1 MLAGVVTTASTAGSE
16 TGQRSMA
23 GVLQPRALSRRPL
36 PVPLPRPRPMR
47 FVSTVV
53 IVASVSFFAIVTA
66 GHAQA
71 PSDDSARSRA
81 VQQAG
86 TPSTTGNDALF
97 RRAEQMVREGR
108 GEAGRALVDSVITK
122 ARAGSAQHGQ
132 ALYWRASLAADA
144 AEAERGYRRVILEYP
159 ATPWAGDA
167 LVNLAQLEM
176 VRGDQEQALMHL
188 HRFEREYSSHESRGR
203 ASLWLA
209 RLYFDRKNERRG
221 CALLA
226 TARLAASPDD
236 VELRNQ
242 IDYYAQRCIG
252 VDTATAAPRQKA
264 ATVAP
269 EATPP
274 TNTSA
279 PAPAA
284 ASAVTPAT
292 STPSPT
298 TAPTPGTPIDP
309 PASSERATRGLQP
322 EAPATDSTAR
332 VQPGVGGYTVQVA
345 AYDTRTAAEGLIAKL
360 KVRGYTARL
369 ATTVRPFRVRIG
381 RYDTRADAVAAQ
393 QRLKAKGIDGFVTE
407 MEKP

>member
-1 MLAGVVTTASTAGSE
+1 
-16 TGQRSMA
+16 
-23 GVLQPRALSRRPL
+23 
-36 PVPLPRPRPMR
+36 MR

-53 IVASVSFFAIVTA
+53 IVPAVACFAITTA

-81 VQQAG
+81 VEQAG
-86 TPSTTGNDALF
+86 TPSTMVNEAMF

-108 GEAGRALVDSVITK
+108 GEAGRALVDSAVTK

-176 VRGDQEQALMHL
+176 ARGDQEQALMHL
-188 HRFEREYSSHESRGR
+188 HRFEREYSSHESRAR

-209 RLYFDRKNERRG
+209 RLYFDRKNERRA
-221 CALLA
+221 CASLA

-252 VDTATAAPRQKA
+252 VDTASATPRKEAITAAPDAILSTK
-264 ATVAP
+264 
-269 EATPP
+269 
-274 TNTSA
+274 TSA
-279 PAPAA
+279 PPVAA
-284 ASAVTPAT
+284 TPSPVTPGAP
-292 STPSPT
+292 TPSPT
-298 TAPTPGTPIDP
+298 AAPTARTPVDSPVSSEDAIRRAPPVTP
-309 PASSERATRGLQP
+309 PA
-322 EAPATDSTAR
+322 DSTAQL
-332 VQPGVGGYTVQVA
+332 QPGVGGYTVQVA
-345 AYDTRTAAEGLIAKL
+345 AYDTRAAAEGLIAKL

>member
-1 MLAGVVTTASTAGSE
+1 
-16 TGQRSMA
+16 
-23 GVLQPRALSRRPL
+23 
-36 PVPLPRPRPMR
+36 MR
-47 FVSTVV
+47 FVLTVV
-53 IVASVSFFAIVTA
+53 IAPALACLAIATA
-66 GHAQA
+66 GHSQV
-71 PSDDSARSRA
+71 PSDDNARSRA

-86 TPSTTGNDALF
+86 TPSTAGTDALF

-108 GEAGRALVDSVITK
+108 GEAGRALVDSVV
-122 ARAGSAQHGQ
+122 ARAKAGSAQHGQ

-176 VRGDQEQALMHL
+176 ARGDQEQALMHL
-188 HRFEREYSSHESRGR
+188 HRFEREYSSHESRAR

-221 CALLA
+221 CASLA

-252 VDTATAAPRQKA
+252 VDTATVIPRQKA
-264 ATVAP
+264 VNVEP
-269 EATPP
+269 DGTPP
-274 TNTSA
+274 TRTSA
-279 PAPAA
+279 PVTATAA
-284 ASAVTPAT
+284 AVTPAAPA
-292 STPSPT
+292 PSPT
-298 TAPTPGTPIDP
+298 ARPTPGAPVNP
-309 PASSERATRGLQP
+309 PASSEHATRGPQP
-322 EAPATDSTAR
+322 EVPATGGTAR
-332 VQPGVGGYTVQVA
+332 VGPGVGGYTVQVA

-393 QRLKAKGIDGFVTE
+393 ERLKAKGIDGFVTE